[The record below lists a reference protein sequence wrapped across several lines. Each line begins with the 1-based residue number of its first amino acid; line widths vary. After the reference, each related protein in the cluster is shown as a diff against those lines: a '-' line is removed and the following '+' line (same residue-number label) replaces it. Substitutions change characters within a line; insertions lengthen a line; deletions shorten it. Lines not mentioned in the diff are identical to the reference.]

1 MRKVKSRMRAKNKRI
16 VRYRKPLNI
25 NIGIIL
31 FALIFLYIGICTFL
45 YFTREKV
52 SIYEVTSGQSENQMS
67 IKATGI
73 ALRKEVVT
81 YAPSAGY
88 INYYVKEGTRVSLDT
103 TLYTIDGS
111 GIVTQLLEDAAQN
124 NTTLTSENISSIKK
138 VISKYAIT
146 YDNASFHDVYQFQY
160 DLNASLI
167 ECVNLNAIESI
178 NQNLEASGNQTFV
191 INRAS
196 STGIVEF
203 YTDGYEGITTDT
215 ITEDLFDKNTYTKNS
230 ITAGALIESGVAIY
244 KTIND
249 EKWDIV
255 IPLTAEQAAA
265 YAETTIVPVKL
276 VSENINT
283 SGYFS
288 IKQIGENSY
297 GIITLKRFMM
307 KYASSRF
314 VDIEITGEQT
324 NGLKIPKTAVTEKEF
339 YLVPKEYLLN
349 GGNDNEL
356 GFSRQIVGTE
366 DIEFITPEVFATV
379 DDMCYI
385 EKSGL
390 AVNDVL
396 IKTDS
401 QSKYVVGTTGTL
413 KGVYNVNTGYTTFRY
428 IEILSEKNGYY
439 IIKTG
444 TTHGLSLY
452 DHIVLNA
459 SLVEDNSVVFH

>member
-1 MRKVKSRMRAKNKRI
+1 MRKVKSRMKAKKKRI

-52 SIYEVTSGQSENQMS
+52 SIYEVTKGQSEKQIS
-67 IKATGI
+67 IKTTGV
-73 ALRKEVVT
+73 ALRKEVVS

-88 INYYVKEGTRVSLDT
+88 INYYVKEGTQISLDT

-111 GIVTQLLEDAAQN
+111 GTITQLLEEAAQN
-124 NTTLTSENISSIKK
+124 NATLTGDNISSIKK
-138 VISKYAIT
+138 VISKYALS
-146 YDNASFHDVYQFQY
+146 YDNASFSDVYQFQY

-178 NQNLEASGNQTFV
+178 NQSLASSGNQEFV

-215 ITEDLFDKNTYTKNS
+215 ITEDMFDKNTYKKNS
-230 ITAGALIESGVAIY
+230 VTAGSLIEGGSAIY
-244 KTIND
+244 KTMND
-249 EKWDIV
+249 EEWIIV
-255 IPLTAEQAAA
+255 IPLTDKQVEE
-265 YAETTIVPVKL
+265 YAETTVVPVKL
-276 VSENINT
+276 ISENINT
-283 SGYFS
+283 SGYFA
-288 IKQIGENSY
+288 IKQIGNHSY
-297 GIITLKRFMM
+297 GVITLKRFMM
-307 KYASSRF
+307 KYASERF
-314 VDIEITGEQT
+314 VDIEITGEWID
-324 NGLKIPKTAVTEKEF
+324 GLKIPKSSVTEKEF
-339 YLVPKEYLLN
+339 YLVPKEYLHN
-349 GGNDNEL
+349 GGNNSEP

-366 DIEFITPEVFATV
+366 DIEFITPDVFAV
-379 DDMCYI
+379 IDDMCYI
-385 EKSGL
+385 EKTNL
-390 AVNDVL
+390 AQNDVL
-396 IKTDS
+396 VKTDS
-401 QSKYVVGTTGTL
+401 QSKHVVGMTGKL

-439 IIKTG
+439 IIKNATSR
-444 TTHGLSLY
+444 GLSLY

-459 SLVEDNSVVFH
+459 SLVEDNSVIFH